1 LGEVSPEH
9 FIEIREGEMKKTS
22 GIVTNSKGTVS
33 IFVIRLLSDLA
44 SIDIWFQRLNSVLA
58 RVL

>member
-1 LGEVSPEH
+1 LPGH
-9 FIEIREGEMKKTS
+9 FIEAEEGKMKKTS
-22 GIVTNSKGTVS
+22 GVVTNSKGTVS
-33 IFVIRLLSDLA
+33 IFVVRLLSDLA